1 MYERSKRKEIDNDE
15 LGQLREGLEK
25 KLKELRYEYGK
36 ISHRRKFD
44 TLVTKNYKEK
54 LEKEIEQ
61 VEKDLELVNNDKVV
75 VDMTK

>member
-1 MYERSKRKEIDNDE
+1 MNMEKFHI
-15 LGQLREGLEK
+15 EGN
-25 KLKELRYEYGK
+25 Y
-36 ISHRRKFD
+36 RRKFD

-61 VEKDLELVNNDKVV
+61 VEKDLELLKMDKVV